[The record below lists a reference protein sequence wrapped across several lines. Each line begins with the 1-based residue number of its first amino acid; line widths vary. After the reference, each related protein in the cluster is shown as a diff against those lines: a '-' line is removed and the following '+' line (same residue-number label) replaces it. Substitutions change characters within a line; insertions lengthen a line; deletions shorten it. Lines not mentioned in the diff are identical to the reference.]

1 MTATQLRHESP
12 ELGAAVAR
20 MLNALIRRAAEGDQ
34 EALEAL
40 GTLEDLTRQATTSAL
55 TLARDRY
62 SLNELATVTGTSR
75 QAVSQ
80 RAPLDQ
86 RAVHTTAPCSHHRC
100 VGVKRCR
107 VVCVGCGQAVR
118 QLHLP
123 TCQGPEGLWDQA
135 PGSHVSVSDCDL
147 AGHVL

>member
-1 MTATQLRHESP
+1 MTAQARHEAP

-40 GTLEDLTRQATTSAL
+40 AGLEDLTRQATTSAL

-80 RAPLDQ
+80 RADLHQ
-86 RAVHTTAPCSHHRC
+86 RPKVTTAPCEHHRC

-107 VVCVGCGQAVR
+107 VVCVACGSPIRTAHGPGCSVGA
-118 QLHLP
+118 L
-123 TCQGPEGLWDQA
+123 GLFATQ
-135 PGSHVSVSDCDL
+135 SLKVTLSDCEL
-147 AGHVL
+147 VGHVL